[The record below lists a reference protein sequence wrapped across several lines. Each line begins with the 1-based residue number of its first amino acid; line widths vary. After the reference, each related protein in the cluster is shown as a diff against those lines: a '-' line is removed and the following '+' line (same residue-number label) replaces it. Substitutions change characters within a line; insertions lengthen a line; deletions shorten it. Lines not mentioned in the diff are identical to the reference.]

1 MRAEQPS
8 SGPNSGPV
16 SVVIAALLCV
26 LVLTGAVHPDATS
39 VPAEGED
46 DGMAVLQRAAAANN
60 RVAYSAVR
68 EVRGPQSS
76 GRDGVDVR
84 VVNHPGAGMAMSPMA
99 GEGEE
104 SGAQAFV
111 VLASSALE
119 SLDGRL
125 LDVLEENYHVVD
137 TGPDGIDGRPAH
149 LVEAL
154 RADSTVAGRFWVD
167 TETDLLLG
175 HTVYDRAGEP
185 AFSSHLTDLSLG
197 EGTWPDEVLGDSP
210 WGDALNAGERRD
222 LREAGW
228 VLPEHLTWNLRL
240 VDARSKRYED
250 EPVVHAVYSDG
261 LSQVSVFTQRGK
273 LGTEHP
279 STLRNGYAGTGT
291 GGSGVTTGHDT
302 IFGGDVGQYQS
313 VWQANG
319 FVYTVLADAPA
330 DLASSAVTALPGP
343 EDSGF
348 WARVLRGLSRLGLL

>member
-1 MRAEQPS
+1 VRAGEPS
-8 SGPNSGPV
+8 SGPNSGPA
-16 SVVIAALLCV
+16 SVVVAALLCA

-39 VPAEGED
+39 VPAQGED
-46 DGMAVLQRAAAANN
+46 DGMTVLERASASNG

-68 EVRGPQSS
+68 EVRGPQGG
-76 GRDGVDVR
+76 GRGAVDVR
-84 VVNHPGAGMAMSPMA
+84 VVNRPGAGLAMSPL
-99 GEGEE
+99 GEE
-104 SGAQAFV
+104 EQAFV
-111 VLASSALE
+111 VLASSALD
-119 SLDGRL
+119 SLDERL
-125 LDVLEENYHVVD
+125 LDVLEDTYHVVD
-137 TGPDGIDGRPAH
+137 AGPDRLDGRAAH
-149 LVEAL
+149 LVEVL

-167 TETDLLLG
+167 SETDLLLG
-175 HTVYDRAGEP
+175 HTVYDHAGEP

-197 EGTWPDEVLGDSP
+197 AGAWPDQVLGDSP
-210 WGDALNAGERRD
+210 WGDALSAEERRD

-228 VLPEHLTWNLRL
+228 VVPEHLTWNLRL
-240 VDARSKRYED
+240 VDARSKDYEG

-291 GGSGVTTGHDT
+291 GGGGVTTGHDT

-330 DLASSAVTALPGP
+330 DLASSAVAALPGP